1 MNYVGISIVYIL
13 NRYLFRIYYFLYHWY
28 VRGFRK
34 IANWAIN
41 FLEKLDYSFALRI
54 NLKNIFQPLFQDYS
68 IAGHV
73 LGFISRGIRIIVASI
88 VYAVFMVFSL
98 MLYLTWATIPVF
110 AIYKVIINF
119 PN

>member
-1 MNYVGISIVYIL
+1 MSVVYIL

-73 LGFISRGIRIIVASI
+73 LGFISRGIRIVVASI

-98 MLYLTWATIPVF
+98 ALYLVWAAIPVF
-110 AIYKVIINF
+110 AIYKIIINF
-119 PN
+119 PY